1 VTREASFGWED
12 HDVDRPAFPWVRY
25 PLPGVPAPVTMVPSV
40 TVAPLRD
47 RELPLL
53 SCVRV
58 SNAVAHFAQSLPFR
72 VRCSNDLDVGLTWAP
87 RKAALRHGEIA
98 PDPPGWKTALRFDVD
113 CPCDRQPHVR
123 DGYCPR
129 AATYWRDA
137 AVAEPSFVVV
147 NPANG
152 HAHYVYLLRGW
163 IRVDGADPAQ
173 LAAVR
178 YYAAIERAYTR
189 ALRADAGYAGLVQ
202 HNPFSGRYQTFSGR
216 DEPYSLSELAACV
229 ELPRFVPRGKAE
241 IRTDGRNIE
250 TFDRL
255 RHWAYA
261 SIGEYRCGPRTTWD
275 EVVAARALAIATE
288 VRAAH
293 AGASHPYTDS
303 EALDTAKSVA
313 GWVWSRYDGGSLTRV
328 RADTSARRAAD
339 RKRATAARRERGAVP
354 RDVWLAEV
362 QQRRIAAA
370 TLRALGVAVDEIAR
384 RLSAGVSTVHR
395 WLSELDPLVRFVS
408 GASALSDF
416 ARPRRPK
423 TPSAVNEE
431 KETAGRAPVG
441 EANGKDAVSA
451 RSAQFSSDVPMP
463 GKGVRRETRGSES
476 PIAYI
481 QRRIREII
489 ARRCDAERPP

>member
-1 VTREASFGWED
+1 MPDLLAMDVTA
-12 HDVDRPAFPWVRY
+12 
-25 PLPGVPAPVTMVPSV
+25 APPH
-40 TVAPLRD
+40 D

-72 VRCSNDLDVGLTWAP
+72 VRCSNDLEVGLTWAS
-87 RKAALRHGEIA
+87 RKTALRHGEIA

-123 DGYCPR
+123 AGYCPR

-178 YYAAIERAYTR
+178 YYAALERAYTR
-189 ALRADAGYAGLVQ
+189 ALRADPGYAGLVQ
-202 HNPFSGRYQTFSGR
+202 HNPFSGRYETFGGR
-216 DEPYSLSELAACV
+216 DEPYSLRELAAFV
-229 ELPRFVPRGKAE
+229 DLPPLARRRTAE

-255 RHWAYA
+255 RYWAYEA
-261 SIGEYRCGPRTTWD
+261 IAEYRCGAREAWD
-275 EVVAARALAIATE
+275 EVVNARALAIAAE

-293 AGASHPYTDS
+293 AGASHPYTDN

-328 RADTSARRAAD
+328 RADTAARREVD
-339 RKRATAARRERGAVP
+339 RQRALAARRERGAVP
-354 RDVWLAEV
+354 REVWLAEV
-362 QQRRIAAA
+362 QRRRVAAA

-395 WLSELDPLVRFVS
+395 WLSELNPLVRSVS
-408 GASALSDF
+408 GPSTLSDF
-416 ARPRRPK
+416 ARPRARKPPSVVSDSHSPAVVNDVTG
-423 TPSAVNEE
+423 TP
-431 KETAGRAPVG
+431 GRVPVDVVD
-441 EANGKDAVSA
+441 GKDGVSA
-451 RSAQFSSDVPMP
+451 RSAQSSSDEPTN
-463 GKGVRRETRGSES
+463 GRGVRGETKVAES
-476 PIAYI
+476 PMAYI
-481 QRRIREII
+481 QRRIREIV
-489 ARRCDAERPP
+489 ARSCDSGRPP